1 MLFRSNV
8 SNGMFQPART
18 FLKSY
23 TQFATLPQLSP
34 ADVNQILRENEYSH
48 HFTTADVAGVRGYDT
63 NFLAANAP
71 IEDTRTE
78 GTFVHK
84 NAFICGVFD
93 GHGGPACSQVISKRL
108 LRYIA
113 ASVLDRKTLLNE
125 LNKGCN
131 SQSFLRCLND
141 KVEFVKEIRDI
152 YEDSFQK
159 YAHEISASKMDI
171 SRALENA
178 FFRLDRDL
186 SVEALTQQNA
196 RTFAVAMSGAVAC
209 VAFLEN
215 RNLYVAN
222 TGDSGAVLGSL
233 NSDGKWIARR
243 LSNEHN
249 TDNITEISRVL
260 KEHPKQER
268 DTIFRQDRL
277 LGQLLP
283 TRAFGDF
290 RYKWTAEVIQDFV
303 VPHAGFGPS
312 ALPQYY
318 LTPPYLTCQPEVT
331 YHRLN
336 PTDKFLILATDG
348 LWEFLTPIQV
358 VNIVGEH
365 LANKKFLE
373 PLRFAGQNMTL
384 GEIAFQLAQRRA
396 NQRNRP
402 LDQNSATHLIR
413 VALGGTEYGIEHSK
427 ISHLLSLPKD
437 VARMYRDD
445 ITITVIYF
453 DSDKIGEL
461 S

>member
-1 MLFRSNV
+1 MYA
-8 SNGMFQPART
+8 QEITAR
-18 FLKSY
+18 
-23 TQFATLPQLSP
+23 
-34 ADVNQILRENEYSH
+34 
-48 HFTTADVAGVRGYDT
+48 
-63 NFLAANAP
+63 
-71 IEDTRTE
+71 
-78 GTFVHK
+78 
-84 NAFICGVFD
+84 
-93 GHGGPACSQVISKRL
+93 
-108 LRYIA
+108 
-113 ASVLDRKTLLNE
+113 
-125 LNKGCN
+125 
-131 SQSFLRCLND
+131 
-141 KVEFVKEIRDI
+141 
-152 YEDSFQK
+152 
-159 YAHEISASKMDI
+159 KMDTI
-171 SRALENA
+171 AALENA

-186 SVEALTQQNA
+186 SAEALMHRNA

-243 LSNEHN
+243 LTNEHN
-249 TDNITEISRVL
+249 TDNVSEINRIIA
-260 KEHPKQER
+260 EHPKQER
-268 DTIFRQDRL
+268 DTIFRQERL

-303 VPHAGFGPS
+303 VPHSAFGPQ

-318 LTPPYLTCQPEVT
+318 FTPPYLTCQPEIA

-336 PTDKFLILATDG
+336 PSDKFLILATDG
-348 LWEFLTPIQV
+348 LWEFLTPSQV
-358 VNIVGEH
+358 VGIVGEH

-373 PLRFAGQNMTL
+373 PLRLSGQNMTL
-384 GEIAFQLAQRRA
+384 GDIALQLAQRKA

-402 LDQNSATHLIR
+402 LDQNSATHLLR

-437 VARMYRDD
+437 VARLYRDD

-453 DSDKIGEL
+453 DSDNIGKL
-461 S
+461 P

>member
-1 MLFRSNV
+1 MV
-8 SNGMFQPART
+8 
-18 FLKSY
+18 
-23 TQFATLPQLSP
+23 
-34 ADVNQILRENEYSH
+34 
-48 HFTTADVAGVRGYDT
+48 
-63 NFLAANAP
+63 
-71 IEDTRTE
+71 
-78 GTFVHK
+78 
-84 NAFICGVFD
+84 
-93 GHGGPACSQVISKRL
+93 
-108 LRYIA
+108 
-113 ASVLDRKTLLNE
+113 DRKSLVNE
-125 LNKGCN
+125 INKGCN

-141 KVEFVKEIRDI
+141 KVEFVKEIREI
-152 YEDSFQK
+152 YEQSFK
-159 YAHEISASKMDI
+159 MYAQEITARKMDTI
-171 SRALENA
+171 AALENA

-186 SVEALTQQNA
+186 SAEALMHRNA

-243 LSNEHN
+243 LTNEHN
-249 TDNITEISRVL
+249 TDNVSEINRIIA
-260 KEHPKQER
+260 EHPKQER
-268 DTIFRQDRL
+268 DTIFRQERL

-303 VPHAGFGPS
+303 CFRSSSSSSILLYPALFDVPTRNS
-312 ALPQYY
+312 
-318 LTPPYLTCQPEVT
+318 

-336 PTDKFLILATDG
+336 PSDKFLILATDG
-348 LWEFLTPIQV
+348 LWEFLTPSQV
-358 VNIVGEH
+358 VGIVGEH

-373 PLRFAGQNMTL
+373 PLRLSGQNMTL
-384 GEIAFQLAQRRA
+384 GDIALQLAQRKA

-402 LDQNSATHLIR
+402 LDQNSATHLLR

-437 VARMYRDD
+437 VARLYRDD

-453 DSDKIGEL
+453 DSDNIGKL
-461 S
+461 PKASSG